1 MLHFQEPLVLQH
13 GQRVNWDGPDF
24 KHESASE
31 NERLCRLW
39 DARGLLALFSEPP
52 HPDRCCRIF
61 NAHKNST
68 TDRQIGDRRWVN
80 GSEYHPT
87 GNKQEVN
94 WPCFRSQRL
103 LPSGKGHS
111 AEGRF
116 QLFAF
121 FVSQIL
127 LLFRNSF
134 IEEIVRPVSREA
146 DGDRYGMKP
155 MGL

>member
-1 MLHFQEPLVLQH
+1 MLQH

-39 DARGLLALFSEPP
+39 DARGFLALFSEPP

-121 FVSQIL
+121 
-127 LLFRNSF
+127 SF
-134 IEEIVRPVSREA
+134 PRFCCFSGIHSLKRSLDQFLE
-146 DGDRYGMKP
+146 KP
-155 MGL
+155 MVTDMV

>member
-1 MLHFQEPLVLQH
+1 MDSGSIGMALTSSMNQPARMSAFVAFGMLVVSLPF
-13 GQRVNWDGPDF
+13 
-24 KHESASE
+24 
-31 NERLCRLW
+31 
-39 DARGLLALFSEPP
+39 FSEPP

-121 FVSQIL
+121 
-127 LLFRNSF
+127 SF
-134 IEEIVRPVSREA
+134 PRFCCFSGIHSLKRSLDQFLE
-146 DGDRYGMKP
+146 KP
-155 MGL
+155 MVTDMV